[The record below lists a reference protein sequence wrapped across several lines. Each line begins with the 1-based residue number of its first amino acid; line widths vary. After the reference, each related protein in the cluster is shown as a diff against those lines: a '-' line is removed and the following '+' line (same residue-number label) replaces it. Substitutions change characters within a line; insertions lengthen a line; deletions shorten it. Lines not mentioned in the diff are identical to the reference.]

1 MGFKNATI
9 LIVDDDIY
17 VRESLR
23 EILTDAGYAVIEAT
37 DGKMALDLLPQR
49 TIDLLLL
56 DLDLPRVSGMEVL
69 RQVTVEFPNLQV
81 VIISGKG
88 TIQQAIEAT
97 RLGAYDFLEKPLE
110 TQRTLL
116 TIRNAVDKLYLV
128 RQSNRLVEEIR
139 DRYKMVGTS
148 PAMQKIYH
156 LIDKA
161 AASQSRVLITGEN
174 GTGKELVARAIHHNS
189 PRAAGPFLAVNCAA
203 IPENLIE
210 SELFGHQRGAFSGAQ
225 NTHRGKFEQA
235 NGGTLFLDEIG
246 DTSLLMQAK
255 ILRVLEDN
263 HVNRVGGE
271 QPVAIDIQVLTAT
284 NKNLDEEIKKGN
296 FREDL
301 YYRLNVL
308 TIEVPPLRSHREDIA
323 LLVDYFLGQICA
335 EKRFALKK
343 LSKGARSVLLEY
355 DWPGNI
361 RQLRHILER
370 LIVLSDGD
378 TISYLEAENAIKK
391 NGIHIEEA
399 ASPTLHTAR
408 DQFEKEFILK
418 TLITTD
424 WKILETAKILGIER
438 SHLWKKMQQLGIEK
452 GEA

>member
-23 EILTDAGYAVIEAT
+23 EILSDAGYTALEAT
-37 DGKMALDLLPQR
+37 DGKMALDLLTQQN
-49 TIDLLLL
+49 IDLLLL
-56 DLDLPRVSGMEVL
+56 DLDLPRVPGMEVL
-69 RQVTVEFPNLQV
+69 RQVTTGYPNLEV

-88 TIQQAIEAT
+88 TIQQAVEAT

-110 TQRTLL
+110 TQRTLI
-116 TIRNAVDKLYLV
+116 TIRNAVEKLYLV

-139 DRYKMVGTS
+139 ERYKMVGTS
-148 PAMQKIYH
+148 PAMQQIYR

-161 AASQSRVLITGEN
+161 GASQSRVLIMGES
-174 GTGKELVARAIHHNS
+174 GTGKELIARAIHHNG
-189 PRAAGPFLAVNCAA
+189 PRATGPFLPVNCSA

-210 SELFGHQRGAFSGAQ
+210 SELFGHYKGAFTGAQ

-246 DTSLLMQAK
+246 DTSLIMQAK
-255 ILRVLEDN
+255 ILRVLEEN
-263 HVNRVGGE
+263 CLYRVGGE
-271 QPVAIDIQVLTAT
+271 QAIPVDVLVLTAT
-284 NKNLDEEIKKGN
+284 NKNLEEEIKKGS

-308 TIEVPPLRSHREDIA
+308 TIEVPPLRSHREDIS
-323 LLVDYFLGQICA
+323 LLIDYFITQICT
-335 EKRFALKK
+335 EKRLPIKE
-343 LSKGARSVLLEY
+343 LSKAARTVLLAH

-361 RQLRHILER
+361 RELRNTLER
-370 LIVLSDGD
+370 LIVLSEGE
-378 TISYLEAENAIKK
+378 TISYLEAGNAIKK
-391 NGIHIEEA
+391 NGTSRDVP
-399 ASPTLHTAR
+399 ASLTLHTAR
-408 DQFEKEFILK
+408 DQFEKEFILE

-438 SHLWKKMQQLGIEK
+438 SHLWKKMQKLGIEK
-452 GEA
+452 GEM